1 MVDSSHPL
9 KPHLFVACIIKVN
22 RDAFQCY
29 LGSACLKGTGQ
40 QSTCVFTLF
49 FLGENFSCK
58 LFHHY
63 ER

>member
-49 FLGENFSCK
+49 FLGENF
-58 LFHHY
+58 
-63 ER
+63 